1 MLQGTKVEGVINKL
15 FEGRILKFIECLN
28 VDYKST
34 KRDDYMDIFL
44 DVKGCKNVYESF
56 DRLTAEERLEGDNQY
71 NAEGHGMQV
80 CDSCDCF
87 SGRHA
92 WHVGG
97 NRVDNCLVQ
106 ILRVCCALQDAKI
119 GDLFCDFPPVLQ
131 LHLKRFEYDLERDT
145 RVKVCAAIAAM
156 HAGSR

>member
-1 MLQGTKVEGVINKL
+1 MVHAVVAMNSWQGAMAMLHTQRVASILTGHSRHYTAMLQGTKVEGVINKL

-80 CDSCDCF
+80 CGSCVRAKC
-87 SGRHA
+87 RHA

-97 NRVDNCLVQ
+97 NCVQ
-106 ILRVCCALQDAKI
+106 TAWD
-119 GDLFCDFPPVLQ
+119 
-131 LHLKRFEYDLERDT
+131 
-145 RVKVCAAIAAM
+145 
-156 HAGSR
+156 

>member
-1 MLQGTKVEGVINKL
+1 MEGVINKL

-80 CDSCDCF
+80 CGSC
-87 SGRHA
+87 
-92 WHVGG
+92 V
-97 NRVDNCLVQ
+97 RVDAGTHG
-106 ILRVCCALQDAKI
+106 ILEATMYKVAWCRSCVPVVLFRTLRLATCSATSRPCCS
-119 GDLFCDFPPVLQ
+119 C
-131 LHLKRFEYDLERDT
+131 T
-145 RVKVCAAIAAM
+145 
-156 HAGSR
+156 